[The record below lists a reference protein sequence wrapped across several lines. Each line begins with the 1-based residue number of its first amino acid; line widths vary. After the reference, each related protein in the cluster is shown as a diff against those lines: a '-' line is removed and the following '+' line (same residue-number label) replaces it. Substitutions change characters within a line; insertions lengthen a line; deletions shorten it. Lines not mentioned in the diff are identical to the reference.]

1 MENRTIETSRQFYA
15 KVAGFT
21 ILFYI
26 AVGLIS
32 VTLHSRATSGA
43 EGTNAILRG
52 IAEHASAVQVTV
64 ILELLECFSALVL
77 AVTLYRITRDESQE
91 LAMLGLVCRVC
102 ESVLAA
108 IGIRRT
114 LGLLWLAKAGDGA
127 GGHVAATAD
136 ALAAYLLMPAQSAMI
151 GAPFFAVGTM
161 IFSYLLLRSRIVPAP
176 LAGLG
181 VLASVLLVVGLPLQL
196 AEFFKGPMTLWM
208 WGPMFAFQFML
219 GLWLLIKGVTTP
231 TQRQPA

>member
-77 AVTLYRITRDESQE
+77 AVTHSGNQ
-91 LAMLGLVCRVC
+91 
-102 ESVLAA
+102 
-108 IGIRRT
+108 
-114 LGLLWLAKAGDGA
+114 
-127 GGHVAATAD
+127 
-136 ALAAYLLMPAQSAMI
+136 
-151 GAPFFAVGTM
+151 
-161 IFSYLLLRSRIVPAP
+161 RSR
-176 LAGLG
+176 
-181 VLASVLLVVGLPLQL
+181 
-196 AEFFKGPMTLWM
+196 
-208 WGPMFAFQFML
+208 
-219 GLWLLIKGVTTP
+219 
-231 TQRQPA
+231 RN

>member
-1 MENRTIETSRQFYA
+1 MENRTIEASRQFYA

-26 AVGLIS
+26 IVGLTS

-43 EGTNAILRG
+43 EGTDAILAG
-52 IAEHASAVQVTV
+52 IAQHASAVRATV

-77 AVTLYRITRDESQE
+77 AVTLYRITRDESNE
-91 LAMLGLVCRVC
+91 LAMMAMVCRVC

-136 ALAAYLLMPAQSAMI
+136 ALDAGPERDDWCALLRRGDHDLLVSPAALTKRTRLTRRARRVR
-151 GAPFFAVGTM
+151 VGTARGR
-161 IFSYLLLRSRIVPAP
+161 LTPATCRI
-176 LAGLG
+176 L
-181 VLASVLLVVGLPLQL
+181 
-196 AEFFKGPMTLWM
+196 
-208 WGPMFAFQFML
+208 
-219 GLWLLIKGVTTP
+219 
-231 TQRQPA
+231 